1 MYQPYLSI
9 EDFKEYDPNTNIED
23 EKLKR
28 RIEQASRHID
38 LLTFNRIVGSMDNL
52 TSYQE
57 DNIKYVTSRLVE
69 FEYENEDLIS
79 SILASYSINGVSMDF
94 NKSYSV
100 EVINGVVIPKTL
112 YSLLCQTGLCTRSFY
127 Y

>member
-38 LLTFNRIVGSMDNL
+38 LLTFNRIVDHMDNL

-57 DNIKYVTSRLVE
+57 DNIKYVVLRLVE